1 MRNKED
7 VDKIIE
13 DALGV
18 VDNTPRV
25 PTVKKEEPIVP
36 VPKEGDDIDKDYVY
50 QRDNFYKLIEKGQT
64 AVQGILDLAQESD
77 HPRAY
82 EFAGNMIKN
91 VADVT
96 EKLALL
102 QEKMKKLKEVPGK
115 APKNVTNA
123 LFVGSTAELQKMLKK
138 KKDD

>member
-36 VPKEGDDIDKDYVY
+36 VLKEGDDIDKDYVY

-82 EFAGNMIKN
+82 EVAGNMIKN

>member
-36 VPKEGDDIDKDYVY
+36 VPKEGDDIDKD
-50 QRDNFYKLIEKGQT
+50 
-64 AVQGILDLAQESD
+64 
-77 HPRAY
+77 
-82 EFAGNMIKN
+82 
-91 VADVT
+91 
-96 EKLALL
+96 
-102 QEKMKKLKEVPGK
+102 
-115 APKNVTNA
+115 
-123 LFVGSTAELQKMLKK
+123 
-138 KKDD
+138 